1 MSPKMECILM
11 TPVCPHSLFSRSV
24 LFESDSE
31 LSVTVKIPKDGSCM
45 LSIDGEQNIEIA
57 EADRVNVRR
66 SELKLRLI
74 SIENRN
80 FYRKLNEKLK
90 EREL

>member
-1 MSPKMECILM
+1 MLFRSLM

-24 LFESDSE
+24 LFDADSE
-31 LSVTVKIPKDGSCM
+31 LSVKVKIPVGCGCM
-45 LSIDGEQNIEIA
+45 LSIDGEKNIEIA
-57 EADRVNVRR
+57 EADKIIITK
-66 SELKLRLI
+66 SALTLRLI